1 MPRKI
6 TVAQAAGFCFGVK
19 KAIDRAEQQDEAYI
33 FGSLIHNPQEVAR
46 LDTLGKHIVS
56 SLDDVKGKRVF
67 ITAHGL
73 DVAKIQEMK
82 DRDLEIV
89 DTTCPLVTHIYRSG
103 WKMQT
108 QGLRVVI
115 IGDPKHVEV
124 RGIASRM
131 ADPIIVYKDEDLEQV
146 PRGSKVGVV
155 SQSTLLLEKFDHFV
169 ALLKERCEQVEAINT
184 ICKPT
189 KDRQTSAKAL
199 SQEVDVMVVI
209 GGYNSSN
216 THKLAE
222 VAAARLGADNTHH
235 IETAQELKQEWFEGK
250 QHVGVTAG
258 ASTPDYLIKEV
269 VEAIG
274 ALPDGLPSARPVG
287 LTMGLNAA

>member
-1 MPRKI
+1 MSRKI

-46 LDTLGKHIVS
+46 LDTLGKHIVH

-73 DVAKIQEMK
+73 DVAKINEMK
-82 DRDLEIV
+82 ARDMDIV

-103 WKMQT
+103 WKMQA

-124 RGIASRM
+124 KGIASRM
-131 ADPIIVYKDEDLEQV
+131 ADPIIVYRDEDLEQV
-146 PRGSKVGVV
+146 PLGSKVGVV
-155 SQSTLLLEKFDHFV
+155 SQSTLLLEKFDRFV
-169 ALLKERCEQVEAINT
+169 ELLKARCEQVEAINT

-189 KDRQTSAKAL
+189 KDRQTSARAL
-199 SQEVDVMVVI
+199 AQEVDVMVVI

-222 VAAARLGADNTHH
+222 VAAERLGAANTHH
-235 IETAQELKQEWFEGK
+235 IETAQELKQEWFDGK
-250 QHVGVTAG
+250 AHVGVTAG

-269 VEAIG
+269 VAAID
-274 ALPDGLPSARPVG
+274 ALPESLH
-287 LTMGLNAA
+287 AA

>member
-6 TVAQAAGFCFGVK
+6 TIAHAAGFCFGVK

-46 LDTLGKHIVS
+46 LDSLGKHIVQ
-56 SLDDVKGKRVF
+56 SLDDVKGNQVI

-73 DVAKIQEMK
+73 DIKKVVEM
-82 DRDLEIV
+82 RARQMEII

-103 WKMQT
+103 LKLQE

-124 RGIASRM
+124 KGIASRM
-131 ADPIIVYKDEDLEQV
+131 TDPIIIYKPEDVELV
-146 PRGSKVGVV
+146 PAGGRIGVV

-169 ALLKERCEQVEAINT
+169 ELLKARCAEVVAINT

-199 SQEVDVMVVI
+199 AQEVDVMVVI

-216 THKLAE
+216 THKLAD
-222 VAAARLGADNTHH
+222 VAAERLGAENTHH
-235 IETAQELKQEWFEGK
+235 IETAQELRQTWFDGK
-250 QHVGVTAG
+250 IHVGVTAG
-258 ASTPDYLIKEV
+258 ASTPDYLIQEV
-269 VEAIG
+269 VKAIE
-274 ALPDGLPSARPVG
+274 GLPA
-287 LTMGLNAA
+287 

>member
-6 TVAQAAGFCFGVK
+6 TIANAAGFCFGVK
-19 KAIDRAEQQDEAYI
+19 KAIDRAEQQDEAFI

-46 LDTLGKHIVS
+46 LDKLGKHIVS
-56 SLDDVKGKRVF
+56 SLDDVKGNQVI

-73 DVAKIQEMK
+73 DIKKVLEMK
-82 DRDLEIV
+82 AREMEIV

-103 WKMQT
+103 WKLQE
-108 QGLRVVI
+108 QGLQVVI

-124 RGIASRM
+124 KGIASRM
-131 ADPIIVYKDEDLEQV
+131 NNPIIVYKEEDVEQV
-146 PRGSKVGVV
+146 PVGARIGVV

-169 ALLKERCEQVEAINT
+169 ELLKSRAGEFVAINT

-189 KDRQTSAKAL
+189 KDRQTAAKAL

-216 THKLAE
+216 THKLAD
-222 VAAARLGADNTHH
+222 VAAERLGKQDTHH
-235 IETAQELKQEWFEGK
+235 IETAQELEPRWFEGK
-250 QHVGVTAG
+250 KHVGVTAG
-258 ASTPDYLIKEV
+258 ASTPDYLIQEV
-269 VEAIG
+269 VKAIEE
-274 ALPDGLPSARPVG
+274 LPETV
-287 LTMGLNAA
+287 AA

>member
-6 TVAQAAGFCFGVK
+6 TIASAAGFCFGVK

-56 SLDDVKGKRVF
+56 SLDDVKGTRVF

-73 DVAKIQEMK
+73 DVAKLEEMK
-82 DRDLEIV
+82 AREMDIV

-103 WKMQT
+103 WKLQGM
-108 QGLRVVI
+108 GLRVVI

-124 RGIASRM
+124 KGIASRM
-131 ADPIIVYKDEDLEQV
+131 NDPIIVYQEEDLERV
-146 PRGSKVGVV
+146 PQGSRIGVV
-155 SQSTLLLEKFDHFV
+155 SQSTLMMEKFDRFV
-169 ALLKERCEQVEAINT
+169 DLLKARCELVEAINT

-189 KDRQTSAKAL
+189 KDRQVAARAL
-199 SQEVDVMVVI
+199 AQEVDVMVVI

-216 THKLAE
+216 THKLAD
-222 VAAARLGADNTHH
+222 VAAERLGEGSTHH

-250 QHVGVTAG
+250 THVGVTAG

-269 VEAIG
+269 VEAI
-274 ALPDGLPSARPVG
+274 ASLPDRVQ
-287 LTMGLNAA
+287 AA